1 MQAKVLT
8 VLTLLPFPGYGLCMA
23 AVSTVRIYDTL
34 KSHLGEADARQFI
47 EYLEGLMHE
56 ARGELVTK
64 GDLKVELALLRT
76 DLEKQ
81 IGDLRA
87 DLEKQ
92 IANLRTELK
101 TDVAEAKVDLIKW
114 MFLFWVGQ
122 VAAVFG
128 LIKFLFPSL

>member
-1 MQAKVLT
+1 MHAKAAA
-8 VLTLLPFPGYGLCMA
+8 VLTLSSFPGYGLCMA

-34 KSHLGEADARQFI
+34 KSHFGEADAQQFL
-47 EYLEGLMHE
+47 EYLETLTRE

-64 GDLKVELALLRT
+64 ADLKADLA
-76 DLEKQ
+76 E
-81 IGDLRA
+81 LRA

-92 IANLRTELK
+92 MASLRTELK
-101 TDVAEAKVDLIKW
+101 AEMAEVRVDLIKW
-114 MFLFWVGQ
+114 MFIFWIGQ